1 MKRFAVL
8 LAWFVCAAVL
18 AAAQRL
24 PGGVVPDH
32 YDLTL
37 TPELRNA
44 TFSGEERI
52 LVRVVQPTFTITLHA
67 VEIEFLGVMI
77 GQNRKL
83 QKAQVEL
90 DPKTETAKL
99 TVARPLQAGAAQIH
113 IRYNG
118 ILNSQLRGFYLSK
131 GKGRNYAGSQLEAT
145 DARRAF
151 PSFDEPALK
160 ATFAI
165 TLIVDQGDTAISN
178 GRIVSDTPGPG
189 AGKHTLIS
197 NGGIVS
203 DTPGPGAG
211 KHTLKFS
218 RTPKMSAYLVA
229 LAVGDFQC
237 QEGAADGVPIR
248 ICSTPDKVHLGKFAL
263 RAAEQQVAWYNRYF
277 GIPYPFEKL
286 DVLALPDFEAGA
298 MENAGA
304 IFYRESVLLLD
315 EERASLNLKKTVAE
329 VLSHEIAHMWF
340 GDLVTMKWWDDIWLN
355 EGFADWIENEPL
367 KEWKPEWDRRM
378 TQLSYTT
385 NALNL
390 DSLATTRQIRKQ
402 AQASAEINELFDGIA
417 YGKSA
422 SVLRMVEGYVGR
434 EPFRRGVQAYL
445 KKYSWSN
452 ASAEDFWNTLTKVSG
467 KPVDRIMASY
477 VDQPG
482 APMVTVR
489 AACAGGQTTVTLEQQ
504 RFFYDRDK
512 LDAGSPELWTIPVC
526 LKTPEGAPRCELITR
541 RKQQVTLPGCAAWVN
556 ANAGGAGHYRTAY
569 DVDTLH
575 RMAAD
580 LGRLTPGERM
590 RLLNDEWGQ
599 FRTARHGVGEYLA
612 LAEGLRAER
621 TRAIVLELTIRLDFI
636 GDNVIE
642 DHGRAQ
648 YRTWVGNLL
657 RPAAQELGWAPAP
670 GEAPELG
677 SVRAYVLN
685 TLGYTGRDPEVL
697 AQARARVQQSF
708 QDPAALDPTLAA
720 TAVNLAA
727 LEGDAA
733 LFDEFQ
739 QRMESATTPEQR
751 ALYRNALAKFR
762 DPALIR
768 RALEYAISGR
778 MRNQDA
784 PLFIANILDE
794 PESRD
799 TAWEFVKAHWA
810 PVQATFTPSSGAAV
824 VEAAGSFC
832 DARGREE
839 VRDFFTRNPVSSAD
853 ATLAKSLE
861 QISTCTA
868 LRQRQR
874 TYLADWLAG
883 QSAPG
888 GH

>member
-1 MKRFAVL
+1 MKRIAVL
-8 LAWFVCAAVL
+8 LVWFLCAAVF

-24 PGGVVPDH
+24 PGNVVPEH

-37 TPELRNA
+37 TPDLKKA
-44 TFSGEERI
+44 TFAGEEVI
-52 LVRVVQPTFTITLHA
+52 QVRVLARTDRVTLHA
-67 VEIEFLGVMI
+67 LEIEFLEASVRQG
-77 GQNRKL
+77 
-83 QKAQVEL
+83 KAIHPATVTL
-90 DPKTETAKL
+90 DAASQTATFHVPAKL
-99 TVARPLQAGAAQIH
+99 KAGKASLH

-118 ILNSQLRGFYLSK
+118 ILNDQLRGFYRSK
-131 GKGRNYAGSQLEAT
+131 GKGRNYAGSQMEAT

-160 ATFAI
+160 ASFAI

-189 AGKHTLIS
+189 A
-197 NGGIVS
+197 
-203 DTPGPGAG
+203 D

-218 RTPKMSAYLVA
+218 PTPKISSYLVA
-229 LAVGDFQC
+229 LAVGDYQC
-237 QEGAADGVPIR
+237 LEGAADGVPIR
-248 ICSTPDKVHLGKFAL
+248 ICATPDKVHLGKFAL
-263 RAAEQQVAWYNRYF
+263 RAAEQQVAWFNRYF
-277 GIPYPFEKL
+277 GIPHPFEKL

-304 IFYRESVLLLD
+304 VFYRESVLLLD

-329 VLSHEIAHMWF
+329 ILSHEIAHMWF

-355 EGFADWIENEPL
+355 EGFSDWIENQPL
-367 KEWKPEWDRRM
+367 MEWKPEWDRRM

-390 DSLATTRQIRKQ
+390 DSLAATRQIRKQ
-402 AQASAEINELFDGIA
+402 AETPAQITELFDGIA

-422 SVLRMVEGYVGR
+422 SVLRMVEAYVGP
-434 EPFRRGVQAYL
+434 ETFRRGVQAYL

-452 ASAEDFWNTLTKVSG
+452 ASAEDFWTTLTQVSG
-467 KPVDRIMASY
+467 KPVNRVMASY
-477 VDQPG
+477 VDNPG
-482 APMVTVR
+482 APMVTVA
-489 AACAGGQTTVTLEQQ
+489 AACDNDKTKVTLQQQ
-504 RFFYDRDK
+504 RFFYDREK
-512 LDAGSPELWTIPVC
+512 LDAGSSELWNIPVC
-526 LKTPEGAPRCELITR
+526 LKTPDGATRCELMTER
-541 RKQQVTLPGCAAWVN
+541 RAEVTLPGCAAWVN
-556 ANAGGAGHYRTAY
+556 ANAGGAGHYRSAY
-569 DVDTLH
+569 DAETLH

-580 LGRLTPGERM
+580 LGKLSPGERL

-599 FRTARHGVGEYLA
+599 FRTARHGIGEYLA

-621 TRAIVLELTIRLDFI
+621 TRAIVLELTIRLTFI

-642 DHGRAQ
+642 DQGRAR
-648 YRTWVGNLL
+648 YRTWVRSLL

-697 AQARARVQQSF
+697 AQARARVQRSF

-720 TAVNLAA
+720 TAVSLAA
-727 LEGDAA
+727 LEGAAA
-733 LFDEFQ
+733 LFDQFQ

-751 ALYRNALAKFR
+751 ALYRNALAQFR
-762 DPALIR
+762 DPALVK
-768 RALEYAISGR
+768 RALEYAVSGK

-784 PLFIANILDE
+784 PLFIANILDQ

-799 TAWEFVKAHWA
+799 TAWEFVKAHWTA
-810 PVQATFTPSSGAAV
+810 VQATFTPSSGAAV
-824 VEAAGSFC
+824 VDAAGSFC

-839 VRDFFTRNPVSSAD
+839 VRDFFTRNPVPAAE
-853 ATLAKSLE
+853 ATLAGTLE
-861 QISTCTA
+861 QINNCAA
-868 LRQRQR
+868 LRQSQR
-874 TYLADWLAG
+874 THLADWLAG